1 MIMTSA
7 QQNFEE
13 QIPEKQP
20 HLSVMPQEVLEHLNV
35 QQNGVYIDATLGL
48 AGHTKRILE
57 KAGSQAKVIGL
68 DRDKDSLKKA
78 KEVLGDLSNQCI
90 LVQSDFRHIDQVLS
104 KLNINEVDGILMD
117 LGISSF
123 QLDNPDR
130 GFSFRNDGPLDMRL
144 DQDSFISA
152 YDLVNTLSEK
162 ELAAILRDFGQ
173 ERWHNRIA
181 HFVVENRKKHP
192 IQTTKEL
199 SEIIL
204 KAIPHYAS
212 REKIHPATRSFQA
225 IRIAVNRELES
236 IEQALS
242 KAIHFLKPKARL
254 VVIAFHSLEDKIV
267 KDKFRQWAKE
277 EIGHLITK
285 KPLRPSLEEENQN
298 LRARSARLRVIERI

>member
-1 MIMTSA
+1 MIMTSTEHP
-7 QQNFEE
+7 FEE
-13 QIPEKQP
+13 KSSQA
-20 HLSVMPQEVLEHLNV
+20 HLSVMPKEVLEYLNV
-35 QQNGVYIDATLGL
+35 QDKGIYVDCTLGL

-57 KAGSQAKVIGL
+57 KGGSQSKVVGL
-68 DRDKDSLKKA
+68 DRDKDSLQKA
-78 KEVLGDLSNQCI
+78 KELLGELSTQCI
-90 LVQSDFRHIDQVLS
+90 FVQDDFRNIDRVLE
-104 KLNINEVDGILMD
+104 KLEIDEVDGILMD

-123 QLDNPDR
+123 QLDNPQR

-152 YDLVNTLSEK
+152 YDLINTLSEK
-162 ELAAILRDFGQ
+162 ELAAILRDFGD

-204 KAIPHYAS
+204 RAIPPYAS

-236 IEQALS
+236 VDQALT

-254 VVIAFHSLEDKIV
+254 VAISFHSLEDRIV
-267 KDKFRQWAKE
+267 KNKFKQFVKD
-277 EIGHLITK
+277 GLGLLLTK
-285 KPLRPSLEEENQN
+285 KPLGPSAQEEIENP
-298 LRARSARLRVIERI
+298 RARSARLRVIERI